1 MCIMSN
7 ILLPK
12 ESAIIICACV
22 NYISTMTGRE
32 LAQIN
37 SLQPVVNWQN
47 RFKSFRSAQ
56 NTKER
61 LWWEHLLTCIS
72 LFSFSPDRRKDNSI
86 LNESEDAWKC
96 LRQGCLKGSS
106 SLKDF
111 LQIWFEK
118 AVKKSIHT
126 VIKKYSPTAAL
137 TLPYKLAINC
147 HFAKRGKNPQHT
159 RGETRG
165 MVYLRKTSLNSQFSC
180 ATLHYVHIYMDLC
193 I

>member
-111 LQIWFEK
+111 LQIRFWKGCQKE
-118 AVKKSIHT
+118 HT
-126 VIKKYSPTAAL
+126 HYHKEIQSYSCA
-137 TLPYKLAINC
+137 Y
-147 HFAKRGKNPQHT
+147 
-159 RGETRG
+159 
-165 MVYLRKTSLNSQFSC
+165 TSLQTSYQLS
-180 ATLHYVHIYMDLC
+180 LC
-193 I
+193 KKR